1 MFGLFVGMGVGFLLD
16 SLIRLEDTKVQVRF
30 PLKVGGL
37 TILIVGLLFILGG
50 CLVLFSSELL
60 SSLIPYLIGLGMI
73 TIGVY
78 FLMAGTSLFRK
89 SVS

>member
-30 PLKVGGL
+30 PLKVSGL